1 MKKYNYIKVIQEIDG
16 ILPSTN
22 NKNYRITDVNE
33 LWEEILS
40 LLEKLGLDQDPEVE
54 TLKEIVYKKQ
64 SLNSERLT
72 TRLDSRSIAFAH
84 DPNSFLTKER
94 VEVIKISLQELIV
107 KKLFPNCLIA
117 DSKSKNP
124 NRLGTTDEILAFA
137 SKENISD
144 YIKNLLAIPDINT
157 KYPIILNSLV
167 SIFAKDILLHYGID
181 AENYKN
187 GATYNEIKRLIINAI
202 NTGYIIENHYIE
214 SERRL
219 SKLNLDEI
227 NPEVFAIIEKITKIV
242 YEIIKQYVLNH
253 PVSKL
258 SVYKEPVKSFDVEDN
273 IDDSQIEQLDN
284 IIIKHQK
291 LIKLIQANREI
302 AIQIKE
308 TTQKLAQLKAE
319 YAKNNEIIK
328 STSHHV

>member
-22 NKNYRITDVNE
+22 NKNYCEIRAND
-33 LWEEILS
+33 LWEDILT
-40 LLEKLGLDQDPEVE
+40 LLETLGLNQDPEVE

-72 TRLDSRSIAFAH
+72 TRLNPRSIAEAH
-84 DPNSFLTKER
+84 DPNSFITKER
-94 VEVIKISLQELIV
+94 VEVIKIRLQELIV
-107 KKLFPNCLIA
+107 KKLFPDCLIA

-157 KYPIILNSLV
+157 KNPIIPNSLV
-167 SIFAKDILLHYGID
+167 SLFAKDILLHYGID

-187 GATYNEIKRLIINAI
+187 GDNYNEIKRLIINAI

-227 NPEVFAIIEKITKIV
+227 NPEVIAIIEKITKIV

-253 PVSKL
+253 PVSKP